1 MALPTRTTTI
11 NLHYIRAAIEANTG
25 IRLSLE
31 KTRQYLVEEKLISP
45 QEAKKHAHIFSG
57 YGDFYSTDVSSRNS
71 EDIKDAKELAYQL
84 QTYRWFMKYK
94 AAKTK
99 KANCGASVKAAG
111 GGYMAVNGN
120 GIDVSKIKTPKA
132 GYSKGGTPSKGKKK

>member
-1 MALPTRTTTI
+1 M
-11 NLHYIRAAIEANTG
+11 N
-25 IRLSLE
+25 
-31 KTRQYLVEEKLISP
+31 
-45 QEAKKHAHIFSG
+45 
-57 YGDFYSTDVSSRNS
+57 
-71 EDIKDAKELAYQL
+71 
-84 QTYRWFMKYK
+84 YK
-94 AAKTK
+94 SAKTK